1 MMNNISIVFK
11 NVSKLRY
18 LKRSSLFILS
28 VRHNHLNSNKAISYV
43 ENIVG
48 CSVPVFDLKWLPEVD
63 LESHF
68 RKLIG
73 SQHPITNAIREIS
86 LDESLSWSLITLL
99 VSKAAVLSENSSKH
113 GNDLNPGIFQ
123 KQMVLATITEMIRIS
138 NIFHKNIIN
147 IHKDDYQK
155 HVSFGNTLSLLIGD
169 YLESETLMQLASLK
183 CNKVLELVIST
194 FRDVAEA
201 EFIEPQDGQS
211 RPLPASPL
219 STKEKNSMPNHLD
232 QDIFV
237 IEEILGNAKAEW
249 IMRHVLGGASLL
261 AKSCQAA
268 MMLADHS
275 EELEQSAYTIGRSI
289 ALSQQLQKDISNYKS
304 TEFGPFSLISAPMMF
319 YIQDNVDFYQTL
331 MENVEK
337 DDINY
342 NEIRNLVIN
351 GNAIEKSLELKDE
364 FVLNGMEALNQFPEN
379 KAKNAL
385 INILQSI

>member
-1 MMNNISIVFK
+1 MNNISKVFK

-18 LKRSSLFILS
+18 LKCSSLFIVS
-28 VRHNHLNSNKAISYV
+28 VRHNHLNCNKAISYG

-73 SQHPITNAIREIS
+73 SQHPITNTIREIS

-99 VSKAAVLSENSSKH
+99 VSKAAGLSENSSKL
-113 GNDLNPGIFQ
+113 GNYLNPGIFE

-138 NIFHKNIIN
+138 HIFHKNIIS
-147 IHKDDYQK
+147 IRKDDYQK
-155 HVSFGNTLSLLIGD
+155 HVSFGNKLSLLIGD
-169 YLESETLMQLASLK
+169 YLQSESRMQLASLK
-183 CNKVLELVIST
+183 CNKVNELVTST
-194 FRDVAEA
+194 FRDLAEA
-201 EFIEPQDGQS
+201 EFIEPQDGQN
-211 RPLPASPL
+211 RLLPALPR
-219 STKEKNSMPNHLD
+219 STKEKNSMPNNLE

-237 IEEILGNAKAEW
+237 IEEILGNAKSEW

-268 MMLADHS
+268 MMLADRS

-289 ALSQQLQKDISNYKS
+289 ALSQQLQKDISS
-304 TEFGPFSLISAPMMF
+304 FQFTEFGPFSLISAPMMF
-319 YIQDNVDFYQTL
+319 YIQDNVDFYKTL
-331 MENVEK
+331 MKHVEK

-342 NEIRNLVIN
+342 DEIRNFVIA
-351 GNAIEKSLELKDE
+351 GNAIEKSLELKYE
-364 FVLNGMEALNQFPEN
+364 FVSNGLEALTHFPEN
-379 KAKNAL
+379 EAKTVL
-385 INILQSI
+385 ISILKSI